1 MMIVQNSKG
10 RMSVRKH
17 LGIAG
22 LVLAG
27 TGLAVLLSWPKA
39 SRVFSRQVP
48 RISSQRAAD
57 VSPFGR
63 GSLLDEVAPKT
74 RGSPNADLSGPVPT
88 TRQLEEQLRLINEN
102 QQQVNELKLRSA
114 AAMQAKNGEL
124 VKAIAEQGKQS
135 ISLLNLRLSALQA
148 DLESARRARPDDPTV
163 QWLTGE
169 LLLIAGGEPDE
180 IRPYYERALVAGLKQ
195 PQLFASLA
203 KVAFDSNHFQ
213 AAYDY
218 AQKALQ
224 GDRHSQPVWEM
235 YARASFGIERFSEVV
250 RVLDRAFP
258 QMKPPWAVEMRSTAQ
273 HLLEEWRRE
282 LALRHNEK
290 ERGNLPMVRFTIEH
304 RGFVNGAA
312 NQMQDNN
319 QSAGER
325 STGRGAVEI
334 ELFEDQA
341 PLAVANFVN
350 LVEHGFYDGT
360 RFHWA
365 EAGRMVV
372 GGDPNTKGENRARD
386 GMGGPG
392 YSIPDESNSAL
403 ARGHFRGSISMVQ
416 RGPTAGSQFLI
427 TLVPCPEF
435 NGHFTVFGRVVAGQ
449 EVIDEVTQGRTNRE
463 VGEFGKIIPGD
474 LLVHAEV
481 IRKRPHQY
489 EVTRVSP

>member
-1 MMIVQNSKG
+1 
-10 RMSVRKH
+10 MSVQRH
-17 LGIAG
+17 FGWIVGLVIAGAG
-22 LVLAG
+22 LV
-27 TGLAVLLSWPKA
+27 VLLSWPKA
-39 SRVFSRQVP
+39 SKVFSRPAP
-48 RISSQRAAD
+48 RFSSQGTGNA
-57 VSPFGR
+57 SPFGR
-63 GSLLDEVAPKT
+63 RSLLDEVAPKT
-74 RGSPNADLSGPVPT
+74 GSPDADLSGPVPT
-88 TRQLEEQLRLINEN
+88 TRQLEEQLRLIKEN
-102 QQQVNELKLRSA
+102 QRQVNEFKSRSA
-114 AAMQAKNGEL
+114 AAVQAKNGEL
-124 VKAIAEQGKQS
+124 VKAIAKQGKQS
-135 ISLLNLRLSALQA
+135 VSLLNLRLSALQT
-148 DLESARRARPDDPTV
+148 DLEAARRARPEDPTV

-169 LLLIAGGEPDE
+169 LLLVAGGEPDQ
-180 IRPYYERALVAGLKQ
+180 IRPYFERALVAGLKQ

-218 AQKALQ
+218 AQKALL

-258 QMKPPWAVEMRSTAQ
+258 QMKPPWAVEMQSTAQ

-282 LALRHNEK
+282 LALRQKEK

-325 STGRGAVEI
+325 STGRGVVEI

-360 RFHWA
+360 RIHWA